1 MKSVKLLLVLAFVV
15 FLAVAFIPGCEKAA
29 AVKDKFITDTTA
41 TIDDYTAKV
50 DELAKKAE
58 ALPSPAKE
66 EAIAKIDLVKAKMD
80 EGKAKLEELKGAEAA
95 KWTLLMA
102 DLKTIV
108 TDLGTLYNE
117 AVTAV
122 GGV

>member
-15 FLAVAFIPGCEKAA
+15 FLAVAFLPGCEKAA
-29 AVKDKFITDTTA
+29 AVKDKFITETT
-41 TIDDYTAKV
+41 TTLDDYTAKI

-66 EAIAKIDLVKAKMD
+66 EAIAKIDAVKAKMD

-122 GGV
+122 GGA